1 MTETLTAAPLEGDRA
16 VTEGDSGEVIGIVV
30 PVLDERESLAE
41 LVGRIRRA
49 VEDNDLALEEILFV
63 DDGSSD
69 GSWEEINGLA
79 AADPSVRGVR
89 LRRNFGKATALNV
102 GFGLV
107 RGDIVVTMDADL
119 QDDPAELPKFI
130 EKLRAGYDLV
140 SGWKQERRDPLS
152 KTLPSLLFN
161 FVTMRVSG
169 VRLHD
174 FNCGFKAYRRSI
186 FDNIELYGELHR
198 YIPALA
204 HALGYRVGEVPVRH
218 HARKHGRSKYG
229 VSRYLRGFLDLLTV
243 VMITRYAWRPGHLFG
258 GIGTLL
264 LVLGGGILT
273 YLTGVKLFTGASI
286 GTRPLLLLGA
296 TLLIIGIQVLSFGM
310 LSELLLSRTSGLK
323 RADLVR
329 AMTPPADEGE

>member
-1 MTETLTAAPLEGDRA
+1 MTETLTAAPLEEDRI

-49 VEDNDLALEEILFV
+49 VEDNDLALAEILFV

-79 AADPSVRGVR
+79 AADSSVRGVR

-130 EKLRAGYDLV
+130 EKLRTGYDLV

-152 KTLPSLLFN
+152 KTLPSRLFN

-229 VSRYLRGFLDLLTV
+229 FSRYLRGFLDLLTV

-273 YLTGVKLFTGASI
+273 YLTGLKLFTGANI

>member
-1 MTETLTAAPLEGDRA
+1 MTEALPAAAIERITGGPLTLSAEAI
-16 VTEGDSGEVIGIVV
+16 SIVI
-30 PVLDERESLAE
+30 PVLDERDSLAE
-41 LVGRIRRA
+41 LVGRIHQA
-49 VEDNDLALEEILFV
+49 VEQNGLELKEILFI

-69 GSWEEINGLA
+69 GSWEVIEEISA
-79 AADPSVRGVR
+79 TDDAVRGVR

-107 RGDIVVTMDADL
+107 EGDIVVTMDADL
-119 QDDPAELPKFI
+119 QDDPAELPKLM
-130 EKLRAGYDLV
+130 EKIREGYDLV
-140 SGWKQERRDPLS
+140 SGWKQSRQDPLT

-161 FVTMRVSG
+161 FVTMKVSG

-174 FNCGFKAYRRSI
+174 FNCGFKAYRRNI
-186 FDNIELYGELHR
+186 FNNIDLYGELHR

-264 LVLGGGILT
+264 CLLGGGTLT
-273 YLTGVKLFTGASI
+273 YLTGLKLITGADI

-296 TLLIIGIQVLSFGM
+296 TLLIIGIQVLSFGL

-323 RADLVR
+323 RAELVR
-329 AMTPPADEGE
+329 SITRTGEEGE